1 MNVPAWRMSCL
12 CADCPPSRSGCAL
25 PRPCTSRSLETAL
38 SSQMAAAAEGQFG
51 KWHVRGRKDGPECR
65 GGRGFGCLWQY
76 RYHMLR
82 VSPERPGWFGSGQ
95 LIDPRLQP
103 KFCTVCTRV
112 KQTLISRSSTGRKF
126 CPDPPRSGTRR
137 CP

>member
-38 SSQMAAAAEGQFG
+38 SSQLAAAAEGQFG

-82 VSPERPGWFGSGQ
+82 VSPETAWVVWIRA
-95 LIDPRLQP
+95 
-103 KFCTVCTRV
+103 VN
-112 KQTLISRSSTGRKF
+112 RSSTAAKILY
-126 CPDPPRSGTRR
+126 CLYQSQTDLNLPQLHWKEILS
-137 CP
+137 